1 MFYETASRNHGLPHD
16 PFKAIVGPRP
26 IGWVSAVNAKGEV
39 NLSPYSFFNAIA
51 DAPPIVAFSSNGYKD
66 AVAFID
72 ETKEFVCNL
81 ATYDL
86 RDALNQTSAP
96 LPRGTSEF
104 GFAGLSEE
112 ASSLV
117 KAPRIAGIAAALECK
132 WLSTTQL
139 QTLTGEPMD
148 QFLVL
153 GQVVGVYIAD
163 SFIVDGLVDTA
174 AMRPIL
180 RSGYF
185 DYFVA
190 TPETRFALRRPKGG
204 GQKALEG
211 LPLKAPS
218 SAETPA

>member
-1 MFYETASRNHGLPHD
+1 MFYETAKRNHGLPHD
-16 PFKAIVGPRP
+16 PMKAIVGPRP
-26 IGWVSAVNAKGEV
+26 IGWLSTMSAKGEL

-51 DAPPIVAFSSNGYKD
+51 DNPPIVAVSSSGYKD

-81 ATYDL
+81 ATWDL
-86 RDALNQTSAP
+86 REALNLTSAP

-104 GFAGLSEE
+104 DHAGLSSEP
-112 ASSLV
+112 SQMV
-117 KAPRIAGIAAALECK
+117 KPPRIAGVAAALECK

-139 QTLTGEPMD
+139 KTLDGTPMD

-153 GQVVGVYIAD
+153 GQVVGIYID
-163 SFIVDGLVDTA
+163 DRFIVDGLVDTG

-190 TPETRFALRRPKGG
+190 TPETRFAMRRPKGG
-204 GQKALEG
+204 
-211 LPLKAPS
+211 
-218 SAETPA
+218 

>member
-16 PFKAIVGPRP
+16 PFKAIAGPRP
-26 IGWVSAVNAKGEV
+26 IGWLTTMSAKGEV
-39 NLSPYSFFNAIA
+39 NLSPYSFFNAVA
-51 DAPPIVAFSSNGYKD
+51 DSPPIVAVSSNGYKD
-66 AVAFID
+66 MVAFVD
-72 ETKEFVCNL
+72 DTKEFVCNL

-86 RDALNQTSAP
+86 REALNLTSAP

-112 ASSLV
+112 PSNLV
-117 KAPRIAGIAAALECK
+117 KPPRIAGIAAALECK

-139 QTLTGEPMD
+139 KTLDGAEMD

-163 SFIVDGLVDTA
+163 QFIVDGLVDTA
-174 AMRPIL
+174 AMRPIM

-190 TPETRFALRRPKGG
+190 TPETRFSLRRPKGG
-204 GQKALEG
+204 GQGA
-211 LPLKAPS
+211 
-218 SAETPA
+218 